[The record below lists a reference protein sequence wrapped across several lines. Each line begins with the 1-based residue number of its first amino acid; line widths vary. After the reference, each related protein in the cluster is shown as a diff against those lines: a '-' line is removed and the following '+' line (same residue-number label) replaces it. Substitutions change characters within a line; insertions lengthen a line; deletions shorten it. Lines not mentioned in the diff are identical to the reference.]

1 MRRFSG
7 ARRGLPKSRTV
18 VIVKNLFAGYMSVET
33 VAIHLL
39 YINNVGYELLNREF
53 VEVFDESGVVITEWM

>member
-1 MRRFSG
+1 M
-7 ARRGLPKSRTV
+7 
-18 VIVKNLFAGYMSVET
+18 KNLFAGYMSVET